1 VKDRFINILQNK
13 LEVNGFTVDAEKQE
27 NFEKTVI

>member
-1 VKDRFINILQNK
+1 VKDRFINFLQNK
-13 LEVNGFTVDAEKQE
+13 LEYNGFTVDAEKQE